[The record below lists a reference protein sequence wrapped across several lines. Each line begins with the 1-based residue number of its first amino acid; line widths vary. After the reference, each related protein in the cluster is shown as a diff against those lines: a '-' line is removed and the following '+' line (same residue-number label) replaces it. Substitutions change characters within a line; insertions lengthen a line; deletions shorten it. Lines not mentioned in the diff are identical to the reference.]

1 MGCDIHLFVE
11 KNVNGV
17 WNAIKGVNEPRIQ
30 DFHSMLQ
37 RCKKRGEGT
46 SLWGE
51 WIKKEQEGTYDFVDI
66 HRNHI
71 ASTRLSLMSET
82 ITTTVSS
89 RYQNRGTP
97 SDVSTVVKEKADE
110 WDEAH
115 DHSYLTV
122 KRALRV

>member
-11 KNVNGV
+11 KKVNGA
-17 WNAIKGVNEPRIQ
+17 WEALKGINEPRIQ

-46 SLWGE
+46 SLWVNGLKRSKRGRM
-51 WIKKEQEGTYDFVDI
+51 ILSTFIGTT
-66 HRNHI
+66 

-89 RYQNRGTP
+89 RYPNRGDSLP
-97 SDVSTVVKEKADE
+97 MCQQ
-110 WDEAH
+110 W
-115 DHSYLTV
+115 
-122 KRALRV
+122 